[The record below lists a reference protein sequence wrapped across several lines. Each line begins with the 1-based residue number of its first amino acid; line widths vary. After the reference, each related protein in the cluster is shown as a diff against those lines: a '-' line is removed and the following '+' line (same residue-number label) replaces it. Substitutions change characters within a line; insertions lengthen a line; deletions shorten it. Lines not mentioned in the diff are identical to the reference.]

1 MNRLDRHHSDDD
13 IQLLFESAIN
23 AALHPDAT
31 DRQRAEALD
40 QAVIYRLEITTR
52 RATKAARTFA
62 ELGAA

>member
-1 MNRLDRHHSDDD
+1 MDRLDRHHSDDNL
-13 IQLLFESAIN
+13 QLLFESAIN

-52 RATKAARTFA
+52 RATKAAIEFSK
-62 ELGAA
+62 LGAA